1 MIQSPSTALALTV
14 SFLVHAVIGGAC
26 LLLVDFD
33 DEPRVELVDI
43 EVAPPPPEVEALP
56 EEVARPWEQANA
68 ASNSPSASDTSAA
81 APPVDPAGEFAVD
94 AGVPDAPPPDASPPD
109 AAPKKKK
116 PDASIDA
123 GEPMLA
129 DIDGGTGEADAGID
143 PLATAT
149 DGGIDPTATA
159 NDGGVDPTATIH
171 DAGAPGDATVVA
183 VGGGSG
189 SAAEGS
195 GAGPGGQGPAAGGRG
210 EEPPGA
216 GSGSAGA
223 TNEPAV
229 DGAPTTAG
237 TAANL
242 LSYFPKGHVV
252 TALIRFDRLRD
263 TEWETQTER
272 LLRPMP
278 DYRIIFGEA
287 DAQIAKKLD
296 TLVISSPS
304 PKDAA
309 ATTLVAHT
317 KLARADLRAFLAATS
332 PVTWSTSKGGLLGK
346 RTGKLVHNDKRVFLS
361 PFKGWFLLAQPTDLG
376 TLTTASAGN
385 VDTIEAT
392 GKLPPWLGGIRTI
405 EAESGDPRGPALV
418 LTLALG
424 GETFELGDND
434 FGLGIKSVTAPDR
447 ISLAMELVK
456 QGWLVRG
463 NMRFTSDAAAANFV
477 SVAEGAKQRIADSRA
492 LQLALGK
499 PVARVIANL
508 RFNRTGPRV
517 SYTTSISIADAR
529 QILAVA
535 AQQLDTYFK

>member
-1 MIQSPSTALALTV
+1 MHPNVIQSPSTALALTV
-14 SFLVHAVIGGAC
+14 SFLVHAVIAGVC
-26 LLLVDFD
+26 LILVDFD
-33 DEPRVELVDI
+33 DKPRVELVDI

-56 EEVARPWEQANA
+56 QEVARPWEEATA
-68 ASNSPSASDTSAA
+68 ASADGTMSAGPLEPTGD
-81 APPVDPAGEFAVD
+81 FAVD
-94 AGVPDAPPPDASPPD
+94 AGIDAPPDAPPD
-109 AAPKKKK
+109 AAPKKKR
-116 PDASIDA
+116 PDAKQPDEMIDA
-123 GEPMLA
+123 GEPMVAEL
-129 DIDGGTGEADAGID
+129 DAGIGETD
-143 PLATAT
+143 AGDPRATSPGSGDAGEPLATL
-149 DGGIDPTATA
+149 G
-159 NDGGVDPTATIH
+159 
-171 DAGAPGDATVVA
+171 DAGAPGDAAIVA
-183 VGGGSG
+183 VGGDG
-189 SAAEGS
+189 SAPEGS
-195 GAGPGGQGPAAGGRG
+195 GGGAGGEGSAAGGRG
-210 EEPPGA
+210 EQPPGE
-216 GSGSAGA
+216 GSGVAGA

-242 LSYFPKGHVV
+242 LSYFPNGHVV
-252 TALIRFDRLRD
+252 TALIRFDRLRG
-263 TEWETQTER
+263 TEWEAQTER

-346 RTGKLVHNDKRVFLS
+346 RTGKLFPNDKRVFLS

-376 TLTTASAGN
+376 ALTANAGGN

-392 GKLPPWLGGIRTI
+392 GRLPPWLAGIRTI

-424 GETFELGDND
+424 GQKFELGDND
-434 FGLGIKSVTAPDR
+434 FGLGIRSITAPDR

-463 NMRFTSDAAAANFV
+463 NMRFTSDAAATDFITA
-477 SVAEGAKQRIADSRA
+477 AESAKQRIADSRA
-492 LQLALGK
+492 LQLAMGK

-508 RFNRTGPRV
+508 RFARTGPRV

-535 AQQLDTYFK
+535 AQQLDSYFK